1 MSTEKSAFP
10 DNPPPP
16 YSEPGAATGSYQ
28 QPPMMT
34 LPQQQQQQQQQQF
47 VTAVTMAPSGTVL
60 MFPREPTLLTCQFCR
75 ATVTTTVEMVNGD
88 ATQRAVLI
96 LCLLFG
102 VIGALIPLCMDST
115 KDAVHKCPNCNVV
128 VGMNAGQ
135 FC

>member
-1 MSTEKSAFP
+1 MSTEKSSYV
-10 DNPPPP
+10 DSPPPP
-16 YSEPGAATGSYQ
+16 YSEPGTGTYQ
-28 QPPMMT
+28 QPSIMPP
-34 LPQQQQQQQQQQF
+34 PQQQQQQL
-47 VTAVTMAPSGTVL
+47 VTAVTMAPSGTVV

-96 LCLLFG
+96 LCILFG

-115 KDAVHKCPNCNVV
+115 KDAVHKCPNCGVV
-128 VGMNAGQ
+128 LGMNPGQ

>member
-1 MSTEKSAFP
+1 MSTEKGSYV
-10 DNPPPP
+10 DSPPPP
-16 YSEPGAATGSYQ
+16 YTEPGVGSYHQ
-28 QPPMMT
+28 APVMS
-34 LPQQQQQQQQQQF
+34 PQQQQQQQQQQL
-47 VTAVTMAPSGTVL
+47 VTVNMAPSGTVV

-96 LCLLFG
+96 LCILFG

-115 KDAVHKCPNCNVV
+115 KDAVHKCPNCGVV
-128 VGMNAGQ
+128 LGMNPGQ